1 MILPPA
7 QEKYLSALK
16 SAFESYAPLSEEA
29 WQLVESL
36 VQYQILQKGEILLQE
51 GQVASTVHFLCKGAL
66 RAFIT
71 DPNGNV
77 YNKNIFLEGCF
88 CGSKVSLLLNAP
100 SQFTI
105 ETLEDSVLINMSYK
119 KYRAFI
125 DKNEDLKNFYIAY
138 IEKNWIIEK
147 EQREI
152 SLVMENATE
161 RYLKLLQKHPD
172 IDKRIPKLHI
182 ASHLGVTPTQ
192 LSRIRKDLKK
202 KLLNQ
207 HM

>member
-1 MILPPA
+1 MTPD
-7 QEKYLSALK
+7 QQRYKSALK
-16 SAFESYAPLSEEA
+16 YAFESYAPLSEEA
-29 WQLVESL
+29 WLLMEPL
-36 VQYQILQKGEILLQE
+36 VQFQIVQKGEILLQE
-51 GQVASTVHFLCKGAL
+51 GQVASAVHFLCKGAL

-71 DPNGNV
+71 DPEGNV

-88 CGSKVSLLLNAP
+88 CGSKVSLLLNEP

-105 ETLEDSVLINMSYK
+105 EALEDSVLINMNYK

-125 DKNEDLKNFYIAY
+125 NENEELKNFYIAY
-138 IEKNWIIEK
+138 LEKNWIIEK

-152 SLVMENATE
+152 SLVMENAKE

-172 IDKRIPKLHI
+172 IDKRIPQHHI

-192 LSRIRKDLKK
+192 LSRIRKELKK
-202 KLLNQ
+202 KMLNQ

>member
-1 MILPPA
+1 MMPD
-7 QEKYLSALK
+7 QQRYKSALK

-29 WQLVESL
+29 WELIESL
-36 VQYQILQKGEILLQE
+36 VQFQIIEKGEFLLQA
-51 GQVASTVHFLCKGAL
+51 GQVASHIHFLCKGAL

-71 DPNGNV
+71 DPDGNV

-105 ETLEDSVLINMSYK
+105 EALEDAVLINISYK
-119 KYRAFI
+119 RYRAFI
-125 DKNEDLKNFYIAY
+125 SENQDLKNFYIAY

-202 KLLNQ
+202 KSLNQ